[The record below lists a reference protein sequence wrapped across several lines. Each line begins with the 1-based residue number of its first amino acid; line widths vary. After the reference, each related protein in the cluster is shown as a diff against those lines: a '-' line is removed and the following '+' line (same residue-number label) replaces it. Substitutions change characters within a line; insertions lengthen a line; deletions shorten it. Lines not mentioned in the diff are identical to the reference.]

1 MQGAVINS
9 PEGGA
14 IGIGGAT
21 PELVHEHES
30 WPSEITQ
37 DVCGLAHLACK
48 RRAMRLERVRS
59 SNAREDT
66 L

>member
-1 MQGAVINS
+1 MVINS

-21 PELVHEHES
+21 PELVDEHES
-30 WPSEITQ
+30 WPAEIAQ
-37 DVCGLAHLACK
+37 DIRGLAHLACK
-48 RRAMRLERVRS
+48 RRAMRLKRVRS
-59 SNAREDT
+59 SIAREDT

>member
-1 MQGAVINS
+1 VVFS
-9 PEGGA
+9 PPEGGP

-21 PELVHEHES
+21 PELVDEHES
-30 WPSEITQ
+30 WPAEMAQ
-37 DVCGLAHLACK
+37 DVRSLAHHACK
-48 RRAMRLERVRS
+48 RRAMCLKRIRS